1 MTADSDP
8 PTSSSLSDG
17 GSAKPPRSMIA
28 RVAMILTVF
37 QNNEDLIG
45 VSQLSRRTGLP
56 KASVSRITKELVA
69 HDFLERKDDKV
80 RLGLKFFEL
89 GAKARRPK
97 NLRRLAIA
105 TLADL
110 RRTTGHTIHL
120 AVLEG
125 REVVYIEKLHGRE
138 DIRLPSTIGG
148 RYPAHATGV
157 GKAMLAHYSERQ
169 VEDYLKNPLE
179 NVGPRTITR
188 PAELRIELEAVR
200 ANGVAY
206 EREESGRGIC
216 CAASPILGADGTP
229 IAGISISGPI
239 DTTDLARVAPAVQAA
254 TLGLNRQIRMNP
266 HLHNHG

>member
-1 MTADSDP
+1 MTNDSNSLP
-8 PTSSSLSDG
+8 PSSAPYG
-17 GSAKPPRSMIA
+17 GSAEPPKSMIA
-28 RVAMILTVF
+28 RVAMILTAF
-37 QNNEDLIG
+37 QNNDDLIG

-56 KASVSRITKELVA
+56 KATVSRITKELVV
-69 HDFLERKDDKV
+69 HDFLERRDDKV

-89 GAKARRPK
+89 GAKTRRPK

-125 REVVYIEKLHGRE
+125 REVVYIEILQGR
-138 DIRLPSTIGG
+138 DGIRLPSTIGG

-157 GKAMLAHYSERQ
+157 GKAMLAHCSEEQ
-169 VEDYLKNPLE
+169 LKEYLKSPLE
-179 NVGPRTITR
+179 SVGPCTITK

-200 ANGVAY
+200 VNGVAY
-206 EREESGRGIC
+206 ERQESGVRIC
-216 CAASPILGADGTP
+216 CAASPIFGATGVP
-229 IAGISISGPI
+229 IAGVSISGPM
-239 DTTDLARVAPAVQAA
+239 DTIDLARVAPAVQAA

-266 HLHNHG
+266 QLNNL